1 MNFKLSKTFNLCHA
15 RSTKLKERFKS
26 DKILKNQLSD
36 YPYWTSRRFEPRKDF
51 DRIAEIEETPSKDQI
66 MTEYLQHF

>member
-1 MNFKLSKTFNLCHA
+1 MPREVNKAKGTVQIGQ
-15 RSTKLKERFKS
+15 
-26 DKILKNQLSD
+26 ILKNQLSD

-51 DRIAEIEETPSKDQI
+51 DRITEIEETPSKDQI

>member
-1 MNFKLSKTFNLCHA
+1 MNLKLSKTFNLCHE
-15 RSTKLKERFKS
+15 RSTKLKERMKLY
-26 DKILKNQLSD
+26 KILLEN
-36 YPYWTSRRFEPRKDF
+36 PYFTSGRFQPRKDF